1 MPDRHYIAVTGGV
14 GGAKLGL
21 GLAHCLD
28 VDELS
33 FVVNTGD
40 DFEHLGLKICPD
52 IDTLLYTLSGEAN
65 PETGWGRTGE
75 TWQFMSA
82 LGELGGETWF
92 NLGDKDLA
100 LHIERTRRLGEG
112 QTLTRVTRQLAEAMG
127 VKHTILPMTDEA
139 VSTIVHTPDGP
150 LAFQHY
156 FVRDRCEPEVRGFA
170 FDGAAAASANEA
182 LLAQLDDPAL
192 AGIIFCPS
200 NPFVSIDPILA
211 VGDLRA
217 RLVDIE
223 VPVVAVSPIVGGRAI
238 KGPTAKMMKELDIP
252 NTTVEVAQHYV
263 DFLDGFIIDETDAGL
278 ESDVAGLG
286 LETVVT
292 QTVMVTL
299 DDRIVLARE
308 AIALIDALT
317 L

>member
-1 MPDRHYIAVTGGV
+1 MANGRYIAITGGV

-21 GLAHCLD
+21 GLSRCLSA
-28 VDELS
+28 DELI

-52 IDTLLYTLSGEAN
+52 IDTLIYTLSGEAN
-65 PETGWGRTGE
+65 RETGWGRTGE

-82 LGELGGETWF
+82 LDQLGGETWF

-100 LHIERTRRLGEG
+100 LHVERTRRLGEG
-112 QTLTRVTRQLAEAMG
+112 LPLTQVTAQLAANLG
-127 VKHTILPMTDEA
+127 VEHTILPMTDET

-156 FVRDRCEPEVRGFA
+156 FVRDRCEPAVRGFA
-170 FDGAAAASANEA
+170 FEGAADANPNEA
-182 LLAQLDDPAL
+182 LLAQLDDPEL
-192 AGIIFCPS
+192 TGVIFCPS

-211 VGDLRA
+211 TGDLRA
-217 RLVDIE
+217 RLTDIE
-223 VPVVAVSPIVGGRAI
+223 APVVAVSPIIGGHAI

-252 NTTVEVAQHYV
+252 NSTVEVAQHYI
-263 DFLDGFIIDETDAGL
+263 DFLDGFIIDATDAEL
-278 ESDVAGLG
+278 EGDVVALG

-299 DDRIVLARE
+299 DDRIALARE
-308 AIALIDALT
+308 SIALIDALT
-317 L
+317 I